1 MTPDQKKLVQAT
13 WSKVVPIADQAAAMF
28 YDRLFQIDPSARALF
43 GKSDMVV
50 QRKKLLQ
57 VLSVAVAG
65 LDDLEALVPT
75 VEALGRRHVRYGVND
90 AHYASVGIALLW
102 TLEKGLGPAWTPATA
117 AAWTEVYGVLS
128 GVMRKAAQGPTPAA
142 A

>member
-1 MTPDQKKLVQAT
+1 MTPDQKKLVQVT
-13 WSKVVPIADQAAAMF
+13 WSKVVPIADQAASMF

-43 GKSDMVV
+43 GKTDMPQ

-57 VLSVAVAG
+57 VLSVAIAG
-65 LDDLEALVPT
+65 LDDLDAFIPT
-75 VEALGRRHVRYGVND
+75 VETLGRRHVGYGVTD
-90 AHYASVGIALLW
+90 AHYASVGRALLW
-102 TLEKGLGPAWTPATA
+102 TLEKGLGSAWTPETA
-117 AAWTEVYGVLS
+117 VAWTEVYAVLS